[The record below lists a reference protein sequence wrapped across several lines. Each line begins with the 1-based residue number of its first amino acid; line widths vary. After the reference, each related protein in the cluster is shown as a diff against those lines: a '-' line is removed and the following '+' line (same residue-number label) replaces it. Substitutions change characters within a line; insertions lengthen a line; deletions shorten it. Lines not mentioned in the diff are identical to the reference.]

1 MSYKLWIQL
10 LILINFMITTG
21 SRLANYIKFLRRFIE
36 CLCQKNISSEKW
48 TKIAKHLKLLYD
60 DQLDFHP
67 EFEGYKVDTEIK
79 QADVILLGYPLQYQM
94 NE

>member
-1 MSYKLWIQL
+1 
-10 LILINFMITTG
+10 MISIS
-21 SRLANYIKFLRRFIE
+21 SRFTIHIKFLRRFIE
-36 CLCQKNISSEKW
+36 CLCQTNISDGKW
-48 TKIAKHLKLLYD
+48 TKIAKNLKLLYD

-67 EFEGYKVDTEIK
+67 EFEGYKVGDEIK